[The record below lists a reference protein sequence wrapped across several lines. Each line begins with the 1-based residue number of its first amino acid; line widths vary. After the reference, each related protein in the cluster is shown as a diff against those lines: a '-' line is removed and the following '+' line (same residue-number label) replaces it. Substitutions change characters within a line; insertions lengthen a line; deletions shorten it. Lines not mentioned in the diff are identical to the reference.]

1 MIKNTIVDL
10 YETTKK
16 LQNAILQDIVDV
28 RAANHEALVERNDIK
43 LEDMEKL
50 TTLKSKLNEELS
62 KSYTDGEDISIYK
75 DAIDKLELEL
85 RELYR
90 LNGKLGSIVLPV
102 KEMYKEII
110 DEITKVNGGSLLE
123 VMA

>member
-1 MIKNTIVDL
+1 MIENTIAKL
-10 YETTKK
+10 YDTTKR
-16 LQNAILQDIVDV
+16 LQDAILQDIEDV
-28 RAANHEALVERNDIK
+28 KAAKHEALVERNSIK

-62 KSYTDGEDISIYK
+62 LSYKGGEDISIYK
-75 DAIDKLELEL
+75 DAIDKLEIEL

-110 DEITKVNGGSLLE
+110 DEITKVNGGNLLE